1 MCSSFVRK
9 EANRFYWIVKGQLIP
24 LSWSDK
30 DVEGI
35 YNSYMKR
42 IWGNHEAVVH
52 ETGFTQAWAQREAE
66 LLNEEIK
73 YVARLGYN

>member
-1 MCSSFVRK
+1 MCSKFVRK

-24 LSWSDK
+24 TSWSDN

-42 IWGNHEAVVH
+42 IWGNHENCVH
-52 ETGFTQAWAQREAE
+52 EEGFEAAWFRREAE
-66 LLNEEIK
+66 LLTDEIES
-73 YVARLGYN
+73 VAVLGYD